1 MIGDDAIIGVVGAG
15 AMGAG
20 IAQVAAA
27 AGHPVLLFDAAPG
40 AVENARAKIAKG
52 LDGLVAKGKLD
63 KDERDRTVAAIMGV
77 PSLDGLAPAALI
89 IEAIVEDIGAK
100 RALFAKLE
108 ALAPDALLATNTSS
122 ISVTAIARD
131 LKNPGKLAGMHFFNP
146 APVMKLVEIV
156 SGLATAREAADAL
169 FDLATRW
176 GKTAVHARSTP
187 GFIVN
192 RIARPYYAEALNLLH
207 EKRAK
212 PGAIDACLR
221 AAGFKMGAC
230 ELMDFIGHD
239 VNFAVTKSVFEA
251 FFYDR
256 RYAPSPVQQ
265 ELVDAG
271 RLGRKTRQGFYT
283 YSESEERKPSRPPV
297 EWPPYRE
304 TVAVYGRGWVPE
316 HMTNMLR
323 SAGAT
328 VVRDP
333 ESMHAGLRVGALG
346 LWLTDGER
354 ATQRHGRDREGEYC
368 AVFDLP
374 LKPGGALAVAFA
386 AETPHGL
393 RQDGLSVLTAAGF
406 VPLEVADSPGLIVA
420 RTVAMLIN
428 EAADAVQQG
437 VCTVEGANTA
447 MKLGTNWPN
456 GPFEWLDILGVPY
469 IAGVLQ
475 WIGDAIPSERYRISP
490 WLQERLWSS

>member
-1 MIGDDAIIGVVGAG
+1 MIPEDAIIGVVGAG

-40 AVENARAKIAKG
+40 ATQRAIERTAKG

-63 KDERDRTVAAIMGV
+63 KDERDRTIAAIMPV
-77 PSLDGLAPAALI
+77 PDLGGLAPAALI
-89 IEAIVEDIGAK
+89 VEAIVEDIAAK
-100 RALFAKLE
+100 RALFAQLE
-108 ALAPDALLATNTSS
+108 SLAPNAILATNTSS
-122 ISVTAIARD
+122 LSINAIARD
-131 LKNPGKLAGMHFFNP
+131 LKRPDRFAGMHFFNP
-146 APVMKLVEIV
+146 APVMKLAEIV
-156 SGLATAREAADAL
+156 SGLATARETADAL
-169 FDLATRW
+169 ADLATRW

-221 AAGFKMGAC
+221 SAGFRMGPC

-271 RLGRKTRQGFYT
+271 RLGRKTRHGFYT
-283 YSESEERKPSRPPV
+283 YNEREERKPSRAPV

-304 TVAVYGRGWVPE
+304 TVAVYGRGWMPE
-316 HMTNMLR
+316 HMTTMLR

-333 ESMHAGLRVGALG
+333 ESMHSGLRVGALG
-346 LWLTDGER
+346 MWLTDGER
-354 ATQRHGRDREGEYC
+354 ALQRHARDREGEHC

-374 LKPGGALAVAFA
+374 LRPGGALAVAFA
-386 AETPHGL
+386 PETPHNL
-393 RQDGLSVLTAAGF
+393 RQDGLSALTAAGF
-406 VPLEVADSPGLIVA
+406 IPLEIADTPGLIVA

-437 VCTVEGANTA
+437 VCSPDAANAA

-456 GPFEWLDILGVPY
+456 GPFEWLDMLGVAY
-469 IAGVLQ
+469 VAGVVHWLA
-475 WIGDAIPSERYRISP
+475 DATYSERYRVSQ
-490 WLQERLWSS
+490 WLQERLWTG